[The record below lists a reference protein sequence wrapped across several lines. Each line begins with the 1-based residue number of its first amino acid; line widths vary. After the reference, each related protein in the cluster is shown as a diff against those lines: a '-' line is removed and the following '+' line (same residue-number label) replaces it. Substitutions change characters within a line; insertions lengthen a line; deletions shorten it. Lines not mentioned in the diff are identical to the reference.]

1 MLEQECR
8 DLKDELKT
16 MSKSRY
22 ELENTVCE
30 LQDEMVTMKRKFE
43 CELENENKRSSKLRK
58 KMIKS
63 NEKYDAIKKDLNE
76 KYDAIKK
83 DLKEKESQ
91 LTVFRDKAAKE
102 EQKKEQRE
110 MMENMLRVHA
120 ENTKNGCIIM

>member
-22 ELENTVCE
+22 GLENTVCE

-43 CELENENKRSSKLRK
+43 CELENENKRSLKLRK

-63 NEKYDAIKKDLNE
+63 NEKYDAIKKDL
-76 KYDAIKK
+76 
-83 DLKEKESQ
+83 LEKELQ

-110 MMENMLRVHA
+110 MMENMLRVHI